1 MNISLAAEPVIRF
14 GFLTVTNSLLAS
26 LLTSVILISVAFFI
40 HFNIKKIPDSLQNI
54 FEIAISYMDD
64 MITGLGGG
72 SVRRYLSLGLTL
84 FFFILFSNW
93 IGLLPGFGSLGIY
106 EIKEGH
112 TVLVPILRG
121 AAADLNTTLALAL
134 ISFFVIQYN
143 GFQTQNI
150 GYLKKF
156 FNFESPILLFA
167 GILELISEFS
177 KIISFT
183 FRLFGNIFAGE
194 VLLAVVTYLV
204 PIIVPLPFMGLEY
217 FVGLIQAFV
226 FSMLT
231 LTFISMSSHGHGEE
245 HNNHDTLNLGGE
257 VEYGS

>member
-1 MNISLAAEPVIRF
+1 MNISLAAEPVFHF

-26 LLTSVILISVAFFI
+26 LLTSVILIILSLFVYK
-40 HFNIKKIPDSLQNI
+40 NINKIPENIQNL
-54 FEIAISYMDD
+54 FEIIISYMDELAAN
-64 MITGLGGG
+64 IGGIKIKK
-72 SVRRYLSLGLTL
+72 YLPLGLTL

-93 IGLLPGFGSLGIY
+93 LGLLPGFGSLGVY
-106 EIKEGH
+106 EELEGH
-112 TVLVPILRG
+112 RVLIPLLRG
-121 AAADLNTTLALAL
+121 AAADINTTLALAL
-134 ISFFVIQYN
+134 ISFIVIQVN
-143 GFQTQNI
+143 GFSTLHFK
-150 GYLKKF
+150 YLSKF
-156 FNFESPILLFA
+156 FNFKTPILFFT

-194 VLLAVVTYLV
+194 VLLVVITSLV
-204 PIIVPLPFMGLEY
+204 PFIAPIPFLGLEY

-231 LTFISMSSHGHGEE
+231 LTFISMSGQSHDGEHS
-245 HNNHDTLNLGGE
+245 HNSLKLGGE